1 MNDVQL
7 KLKNMKSPPYT
18 AINDIPA
25 SAWETLSRKKIYFG
39 HQSVGFN
46 IIDGL
51 KDLMAEQPNIRL
63 NIVET
68 SDSDEFK
75 DGIFAHSMIGENADP
90 IYKAEEFKKIMD
102 DGIGSNA
109 DVAFF
114 KYCYVDITE
123 KTDINKVFSKYTNVM
138 SQLKAQYPQ
147 TFFAHVTVPLRT
159 TKTTWKTTLKKLMR
173 KDRIWEYEDNIIRNN
188 LNALFQKEYKE
199 KEPLFNIASIEST
212 SSSGSKTI
220 FSNNGKTYYSMC
232 PAFTNDGGHLNET
245 GRKVVAEQLLLF
257 LVNLDV
263 DKFRL

>member
-1 MNDVQL
+1 MNDVQS
-7 KLKNMKSPPYT
+7 KLENMKFPPYT

-25 SAWETLSRKKIYFG
+25 SAWQTLSRKKIYFG

-51 KDLMAEQPNIRL
+51 KDLMVKHPNIKL

-68 SDSDEFK
+68 SDPDEFK
-75 DGIFAHSMIGENADP
+75 DGIFAHSRIGKNADP

-102 DGIGSNA
+102 DGIGNNA
-109 DVAFF
+109 DIAFF

-123 KTDINKVFSKYTNVM
+123 KTDVNKVFTKYTNVM
-138 SQLKAQYPQ
+138 SQLKKQYPQ
-147 TFFAHVTVPLRT
+147 TIFVHFTVPLHT

-199 KEPLFNIASIEST
+199 EEPLFDIANIEST
-212 SSSGSKTI
+212 SPSGSKTT
-220 FSNNGKTYYSMC
+220 FSKNGRTYYSMF
-232 PAFTNDGGHLNET
+232 PAYTNDGGHLNET
-245 GRKVVAEQLLLF
+245 GRKIVAEQLLF
-257 LVNLDV
+257 LLLN
-263 DKFRL
+263 